1 MSDLLSVRYGLSFWV
16 CEPESVFPA
25 GHATNPVVSR
35 PGKRGGEE
43 ECSGDGRG
51 GGGGGFDGVR
61 TGRYRLNLLNKREVF
76 LFRNAINRN
85 FTDRS
90 AGSGAGG

>member
-35 PGKRGGEE
+35 PGKRGGKE
-43 ECSGDGRG
+43 ECSGNGCGGRAEWLN
-51 GGGGGFDGVR
+51 GVR
-61 TGRYRLNLLNKREVF
+61 TGRYRMN
-76 LFRNAINRN
+76 
-85 FTDRS
+85 S
-90 AGSGAGG
+90 